1 MTRFNHHRTKAL
13 GNAGLGGMSRFFVQ
27 RSIHLVCLWDQRLT
41 TKTDR
46 VATLPLHKGTLR
58 GSAQR
63 LLG

>member
-1 MTRFNHHRTKAL
+1 MTRFNHHRAKAL
-13 GNAGLGGMSRFFVQ
+13 GNAGLGRMSRFFVQ

-58 GSAQR
+58 VPAQR